1 MGCGYCADAKA
12 GTGVGS
18 PRLHG
23 GAMLEHKNNSFY
35 PGLVISELKFPRCPR
50 SGCAS
55 LRVHVGLDV
64 EKASGCYS
72 VVPLKVAPGTTS
84 VPLWQDPGLCMHD
97 S

>member
-1 MGCGYCADAKA
+1 
-12 GTGVGS
+12 
-18 PRLHG
+18 
-23 GAMLEHKNNSFY
+23 MLEHKNSSFY

-64 EKASGCYS
+64 EKASSCYS

-84 VPLWQDPGLCMHD
+84 GPLWRDPGLCVHD
-97 S
+97 G